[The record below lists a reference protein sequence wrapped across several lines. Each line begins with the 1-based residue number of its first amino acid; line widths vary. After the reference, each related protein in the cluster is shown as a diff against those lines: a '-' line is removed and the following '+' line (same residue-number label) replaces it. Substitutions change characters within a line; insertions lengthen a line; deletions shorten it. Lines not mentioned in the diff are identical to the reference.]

1 MKKTYIAPFC
11 KIREV
16 KRCDIIATSETDTM
30 GTTNNKTG
38 WSGNVGGF
46 GRDGWWD
53 DDDDE

>member
-16 KRCDIIATSETDTM
+16 QKCNIIATSGMDTV
-30 GTTNNKTG
+30 NNEVPNG
-38 WSGNVGGF
+38 GNSNRF
-46 GRDGWWD
+46 GRGSWWD